1 MLAAISAFT
10 ATAALIVLLP
20 GPDTLVVVRNLLRGG
35 RRRAALTVLGVL
47 TGLAVWVVTAS
58 LGLSAVLRASHTGYD
73 VLRIVG
79 ATYLLWI
86 GVQSLR
92 SRTALTGRHD
102 DLEPVE
108 AEPTQGRSY
117 GPLLGSGYVSGLLT
131 DLLNPKVG
139 VFFISFLPGFV
150 PHGESVGWF
159 TLLLGAIFVAET
171 ALYFAMLLGVADRV
185 VGWMNDVRTRRRL
198 DRAAGLV
205 FIGFGVRLAT
215 ERA

>member
-1 MLAAISAFT
+1 MLAALLTFT
-10 ATAALIVLLP
+10 ATAALIVMLP

-35 RRRAALTVLGVL
+35 RRRGAVTALGVM
-47 TGLAVWVVTAS
+47 TGLLVWVVTAS

-79 ATYLLWI
+79 AAYLIWI
-86 GVQSLR
+86 GLQSIR
-92 SRTALTGRHD
+92 SRTSLTGGHD
-102 DLEPVE
+102 EPKQVSS
-108 AEPTQGRSY
+108 RRY
-117 GPLLGSGYVSGLLT
+117 GPLLGSGYASGLLT
-131 DLLNPKVG
+131 DLMNPKVG

-150 PHGESVGWF
+150 PHGQDVGVF
-159 TLLLGAIFVAET
+159 TLLLGAIFVVET
-171 ALYFAMLLGVADRV
+171 GLYFVMLLGVADRV

>member
-1 MLAAISAFT
+1 MLAALLAFT

-35 RRRAALTVLGVL
+35 KRRAALTVLGVL
-47 TGLAVWVVTAS
+47 TGLTVWVVTAS
-58 LGLSAVLRASHTGYD
+58 LGLSAVLKASHTGYD
-73 VLRIVG
+73 ILRFVG
-79 ATYLLWI
+79 ATYLVWI
-86 GVQSLR
+86 GIQSLR
-92 SRTALTGRHD
+92 SKSALTGGHRI
-102 DLEPVE
+102 EE
-108 AEPTQGRSY
+108 QATTGRSY

-150 PHGESVGWF
+150 PHGQDVGRF
-159 TLLLGAIFVAET
+159 TLLLGAIFVIET
-171 ALYFAMLLGVADRV
+171 GLYFAMLLGVADRV
-185 VGWMNDVRTRRRL
+185 VGWMNDVRMRRRL

-215 ERA
+215 ERG

>member
-1 MLAAISAFT
+1 MLAELLAFT
-10 ATAALIVLLP
+10 ATATLIVLLP

-35 RRRAALTVLGVL
+35 KRRAALTVLGVL
-47 TGLAVWVVTAS
+47 TGLSVWVITAS

-79 ATYLLWI
+79 AAYLVWI
-86 GVQSLR
+86 GLQSIL
-92 SRTALTGRHD
+92 SRGSMTGGHGVD
-102 DLEPVE
+102 GQIVDE
-108 AEPTQGRSY
+108 APKRSY

-150 PHGESVGWF
+150 PHGQDVGRF
-159 TLLLGAIFVAET
+159 TLLLGAIFVVLT
-171 ALYFAMLLGVADRV
+171 GLYFAMLLGVADRV
-185 VGWMNDVRTRRRL
+185 VGWMNDVRMRRRL